1 MPEPLL
7 TTLAQRTP
15 IADGVVDF
23 RFALR
28 TPSSLVFRAG
38 QFVTLTVGKD
48 AAGRD
53 LRRSYS
59 LASTSPATS
68 LRLLLRL
75 VPGGLG
81 SHFFDQLTIGD
92 EVNMT
97 GPHGFFVLDDHHPGD
112 VIVAATGT
120 GIAPILPMMAE
131 LAEMAE
137 LAQHPTPAPRHVHVY
152 WGLRQQRDLFIP
164 DEVAAACAG
173 AGAHLSIHLS
183 RPDETPP
190 WPGPRGRIIAP
201 VLAALPGLRD
211 PTFYL
216 VGNGT
221 MIEELKRELVA
232 RGINRKKQIR
242 TEAFFD

>member
-1 MPEPLL
+1 MPEPLV
-7 TTLAQRTP
+7 TTLAQRTQ

-23 RFALR
+23 HFALQS
-28 TPSSLVFRAG
+28 PSSLSFRAG
-38 QFVTLTVGKD
+38 QFVTLSVGKD

-59 LASTSPATS
+59 LASTSPGTS

-81 SHFFDQLTIGD
+81 SHFFEQLTVGD
-92 EVNMT
+92 QVAMT
-97 GPHGFFVLDDHHPGD
+97 GPHGFFVLDEQHAGD
-112 VIVAATGT
+112 IVIAATGT
-120 GIAPILPMMAE
+120 GIAPVLPMMAE
-131 LAEMAE
+131 LAAV
-137 LAQHPTPAPRHVHVY
+137 AATPPPRILVH
-152 WGLRQQRDLFIP
+152 WGLRQQSDLFIV
-164 DEVAAACAG
+164 DEIAAACAA
-173 AGAHLSIHLS
+173 AGAQLSIHLS
-183 RPDETPP
+183 RPQPEPA
-190 WPGPRGRIIAP
+190 WAGAQGRIIAP
-201 VLAALPGLRD
+201 VLAALPGLRH

-216 VGNGT
+216 VGNGA